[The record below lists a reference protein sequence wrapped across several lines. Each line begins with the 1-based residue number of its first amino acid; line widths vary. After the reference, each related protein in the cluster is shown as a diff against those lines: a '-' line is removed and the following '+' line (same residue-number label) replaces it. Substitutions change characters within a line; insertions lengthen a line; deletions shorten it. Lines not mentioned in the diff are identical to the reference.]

1 MKNKKGFTLVELLA
15 VIVIMA
21 ILALIAIPITIS
33 IISNSRENAHKES
46 IKTYGREIEK
56 ALVEAKIDKK
66 NATKISELKDYIKTS
81 GEKVKCD
88 DDQIYI
94 NDGNNQLQ
102 ANIDYDNI
110 YLKSCYVIDDEEKPK
125 SKKYDYI
132 GGKLKELE
140 SDDNNQEDSGS
151 YKEYSISDEPIQD
164 KTNGEDYYVIADKG
178 DYVVALKAE
187 PLTVDEVNTYG
198 NNQVNLFSNS
208 SLDVVPGQALNVNGY
223 GGMKYYSSETC
234 GYPYVNGIIF
244 DDSGCISDYDNS
256 DVKNVVYN
264 WSKNKFQN
272 DELKE
277 VDQYEARLLNNE
289 DLYILYPKCDINLNF
304 CDFDESVQKF
314 VKLDNVVYWTM
325 VKHSDYYVQSIGNG
339 KVGCWLFSPFGYSGL
354 VRPVINLRKEFIK

>member
-110 YLKSCYVIDDEEKPK
+110 YLKSCYVIDDEEQPK

-132 GGKLKELE
+132 GGKLKEIK
-140 SDDNNQEDSGS
+140 SDDNNQESSGS
-151 YKEYSISDEPIQD
+151 YREYSISDKPIQD

-178 DYVVALKAE
+178 DYVVALKAK
-187 PLTVDEVNTYG
+187 PLTVDEVNEYG
-198 NNQVNLFSNS
+198 QGHINKYLNYSTNS
-208 SLDVVPGQALNVNGY
+208 AQYINGY
-223 GGMKYYSSETC
+223 GGMTYYSNETC
-234 GYPYVNGIIF
+234 GYNGYSF
-244 DDSGCISDYDNS
+244 NWDNCSTNYDNS
-256 DVKNVVYN
+256 DIRYVVNNWAKVKFGN
-264 WSKNKFQN
+264 
-272 DELKE
+272 ELEE
-277 VDQYEARLLNNE
+277 VNNYKARLLLLDELLNFYTN
-289 DLYILYPKCDINLNF
+289 CDI
-304 CDFDESVQKF
+304 
-314 VKLDNVVYWTM
+314 DNDLIDNRCSLEDQTFKWIYSEDYWYWTM
-325 VKHSDYYVQSIGNG
+325 SSILDSDKEVIAILENG
-339 KVGCWLFSPFGYSGL
+339 YLSNTLINYNPGV